1 MQAKYLIPAIALLT
15 PMTAL
20 ADGVISGKVVSKS
33 DGQPLDFATVSL
45 LDSKG
50 QILPIATETD
60 LDGNFRLPKVA
71 DGSYIIKVSMVGNI
85 DQERPVSV
93 KGGNV
98 NVGEIKLAD
107 DTKVLQEVVVEGV
120 RSQMRFE
127 LDKKV
132 FQVDAN
138 IAAAGQSAS
147 ELLESIPSVEVDQDG
162 EVSLRGDSSVT
173 IWINGK
179 DSGLTADN
187 RAQILEQI
195 PAETIE
201 SIEVI
206 TNPSA
211 KYSPEGTSGIINII
225 LKKDRRAGYFG
236 SAELGANTQG
246 GGNAGFNFNYN
257 SSKWEAFAGIGF
269 RMRHNTGGST
279 SRRSYDDGEFLNS
292 DGVSKNHGNNVFIR
306 AGLAYHLTDNDQ
318 IYLNGFGM
326 FGHRYGGSVTDYV
339 ANIPGQWNTNSN
351 TTKEHSDN
359 RGAHVELGYRR
370 EWSPTHTLDV
380 MVGFNHW
387 GGPTSRWY
395 HENRAFDDPGQDPYD
410 LFRSQ
415 EQNIQMNSVEAKID
429 YAKYLTDYLKIEAGY
444 QGQYGHENTP
454 VNTYQG
460 ATNETK
466 QFEPTLYNR
475 FIYNNDI
482 TALYF
487 TLGGKVSKFSYSAGL
502 RGEAWQVHTRSNYY
516 GLQADGEYALVVP
529 DWYKKNNFAL
539 FPSAFVSYSLPH
551 DNEVQ
556 LNYTRRIRRP
566 FGGQLNS
573 FRDISDPSNISYG
586 NPELEPEYTNSFELN
601 YIKSWT
607 MHMISVSA
615 YLRQNTNVM
624 DRISYLDNNVMY
636 SSWDNVTRTLNSGVE
651 IVAKNSL
658 FRVLDL
664 TTTVNLY
671 NNHISA
677 WNRKFY
683 NEQGREFD
691 LSGEARNSFAWDA
704 RMMASVK
711 LPWSMSLQATGR
723 YSSSMLTAQGSRQGG
738 WSVDAGIRKNLGD
751 WSFSLNCRDIF
762 DSRKFKS
769 TVNGDGYSQFSE
781 RWRGG
786 RQLQLTIKYS
796 FGNMRAKSN
805 SRQDSEPVDSSGYG
819 DTEMQ

>member
-1 MQAKYLIPAIALLT
+1 
-15 PMTAL
+15 
-20 ADGVISGKVVSKS
+20 
-33 DGQPLDFATVSL
+33 
-45 LDSKG
+45 
-50 QILPIATETD
+50 
-60 LDGNFRLPKVA
+60 
-71 DGSYIIKVSMVGNI
+71 
-85 DQERPVSV
+85 
-93 KGGNV
+93 
-98 NVGEIKLAD
+98 
-107 DTKVLQEVVVEGV
+107 
-120 RSQMRFE
+120 
-127 LDKKV
+127 
-132 FQVDAN
+132 
-138 IAAAGQSAS
+138 
-147 ELLESIPSVEVDQDG
+147 
-162 EVSLRGDSSVT
+162 
-173 IWINGK
+173 
-179 DSGLTADN
+179 
-187 RAQILEQI
+187 
-195 PAETIE
+195 
-201 SIEVI
+201 
-206 TNPSA
+206 
-211 KYSPEGTSGIINII
+211 
-225 LKKDRRAGYFG
+225 
-236 SAELGANTQG
+236 
-246 GGNAGFNFNYN
+246 
-257 SSKWEAFAGIGF
+257 
-269 RMRHNTGGST
+269 
-279 SRRSYDDGEFLNS
+279 
-292 DGVSKNHGNNVFIR
+292 
-306 AGLAYHLTDNDQ
+306 
-318 IYLNGFGM
+318 
-326 FGHRYGGSVTDYV
+326 
-339 ANIPGQWNTNSN
+339 
-351 TTKEHSDN
+351 
-359 RGAHVELGYRR
+359 
-370 EWSPTHTLDV
+370 
-380 MVGFNHW
+380 
-387 GGPTSRWY
+387 
-395 HENRAFDDPGQDPYD
+395 
-410 LFRSQ
+410 
-415 EQNIQMNSVEAKID
+415 
-429 YAKYLTDYLKIEAGY
+429 
-444 QGQYGHENTP
+444 
-454 VNTYQG
+454 
-460 ATNETK
+460 
-466 QFEPTLYNR
+466 TLYNR